1 MADPRFQPSP
11 QAVGNAYLGLSEVF
25 GDGNLPAAAANI
37 VAPQLQQQV
46 QQVQQVLA
54 QLQQVLAQ
62 LQQQGAQ
69 LQQQGAQL
77 QNIEN
82 SVADLKQVVL
92 NRTSLARQ
100 GALDQNRIAIHH
112 AHVLEAVPH
121 QDTGALPPNFPPD
134 VAGESILLAVRRVWV
149 PAAPVP

>member
-1 MADPRFQPSP
+1 MADPRFQPSL
-11 QAVGNAYLGLSEVF
+11 QAVGNAFLGLSEVF
-25 GDGNLPAAAANI
+25 GDGNLPAVAANI
-37 VAPQLQQQV
+37 VAPQLQQQG
-46 QQVQQVLA
+46 A

-62 LQQQGAQ
+62 LQQVLAQ

-121 QDTGALPPNFPPD
+121 
-134 VAGESILLAVRRVWV
+134 
-149 PAAPVP
+149 